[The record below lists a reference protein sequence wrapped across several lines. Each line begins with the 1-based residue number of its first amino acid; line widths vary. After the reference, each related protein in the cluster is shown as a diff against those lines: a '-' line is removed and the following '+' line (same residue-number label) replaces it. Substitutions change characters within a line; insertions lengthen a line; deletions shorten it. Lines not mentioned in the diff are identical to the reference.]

1 VVAVILFSIFYFF
14 VVVFQCAPVTF
25 FWTQYEG
32 VKGKCVNPRI
42 ITGSTYAHSALSA
55 FADCKSI
62 TANAFIV
69 SHATED
75 FQNTKFLCSML
86 VEALQDKAH
95 TDSSSFIGTLGTLP
109 IFLVWDL
116 AMNPRTKVSVALILA
131 LGAL

>member
-1 VVAVILFSIFYFF
+1 MIAVILFSIFYFF
-14 VVVFQCAPVTF
+14 VVVFQCSPVQF

-32 VKGKCVNPRI
+32 VKGKCVNPHI

-55 FADCKSI
+55 SADCKSI
-62 TANAFIV
+62 RANGFLV
-69 SHATED
+69 CHATED
-75 FQNTKFLCSML
+75 FQNMEFLCSML
-86 VEALQDKAH
+86 VEAFQDQAH

-116 AMNPRTKVSVALILA
+116 AMNPRTKVSVALILG